1 MIPKAQATK
10 EKRDKLDFI
19 KIKSLCVSEDIIRK
33 WNNNPQNE
41 RNDLQIISLI
51 KDLYTEYVKNTY
63 NLIMKRLPK

>member
-51 KDLYTEYVKNTY
+51 KDLYTDYTKSSESQ
-63 NLIMKRLPK
+63 